1 MSWLLV
7 LAITWALLSAPL
19 ALLVGRVVRLGDQR
33 REATT
38 RPAVPDFVP
47 AEWTRFRAGSH

>member
-1 MSWLLV
+1 MSWMLV
-7 LAITWALLSAPL
+7 LATTWALLSAPL
-19 ALLVGRVVRLGDQR
+19 ALLVGRMIRLGDQR
-33 REATT
+33 QKAAI